1 MGPSVARRVAH
12 TRRVT
17 RTGRSRGARISI
29 LDGLKHLPN
38 LLTAARL
45 LAAPYILY
53 LLWTGNFRTAVVWF
67 AVASASDVLDGFLA
81 RRLQAHSRLGALLD
95 PIADKVLLS
104 GSFLVLG
111 WKSIIP
117 FWLVTGVLG
126 RDLMILG
133 FAAIALARRTRRDFP
148 PSVWGKASTAAQI
161 AYVLFAV
168 GHEASLTPLIV
179 ATILGWIAATLTLWS
194 GIDYF
199 SKVSRRVS

>member
-1 MGPSVARRVAH
+1 L
-12 TRRVT
+12 
-17 RTGRSRGARISI
+17 RT
-29 LDGLKHLPN
+29 LPN

-53 LLWTGNFRTAVVWF
+53 LLWTGSFPTALVWF
-67 AVASASDVLDGFLA
+67 AIASATDVLDGFLA
-81 RRLQAHSRLGALLD
+81 RRFQAGSRLGALLD

-111 WKSIIP
+111 LKSVIP
-117 FWLVTGVLG
+117 FSLTIFVLG

-133 FAAIALARRTRRDFP
+133 FAVVALARKTRPDFP

-168 GHEASLTPLIV
+168 GHEAGLAPLAIV
-179 ATILGWIAATLTLWS
+179 AILGWITFGLTVWS
-194 GIDYF
+194 GIDYA
-199 SKVSRRVS
+199 RRVS

>member
-1 MGPSVARRVAH
+1 M
-12 TRRVT
+12 
-17 RTGRSRGARISI
+17 
-29 LDGLKHLPN
+29 KQLPN

-53 LLWTGNFRTAVVWF
+53 LLWTGEYRAALVWF
-67 AVASASDVLDGFLA
+67 SIASFTDVLDGYIA
-81 RRLQAHSRLGALLD
+81 RRFQAGSRLGALLD

-104 GSFLVLG
+104 GSFLTLG
-111 WKSIIP
+111 IKGVIP
-117 FWLVTGVLG
+117 FWLMAIVLG
-126 RDLMILG
+126 RDLLILG
-133 FAAIALARRTRRDFP
+133 FAVLALALKTRRDFP

-168 GHEASLTPLIV
+168 GHEAAITPLMV

-199 SKVSRRVS
+199 IKTSRRVS